1 MCVRVCVSLFMRDT
15 QELSALWAFMGM
27 QLVPTYVVFGF
38 ADPNL
43 LASSCSAIL
52 IHARV
57 VAMMYA
63 NDLELYPAAVSSL
76 LLFVKCHSLLVLLG
90 GLFPK
95 CAPFAI
101 TTTGRRCTYFNVST
115 LGSWHLICF
124 LRNFICCPGFAK
136 HPQPKNTTPPITTE
150 PK

>member
-1 MCVRVCVSLFMRDT
+1 MKKDLMIRGLKVSITYVRWHGNSYGKALLQSLCFVSSLCVCVRVCVSLFMRDT

-57 VAMMYA
+57 VAMM
-63 NDLELYPAAVSSL
+63 
-76 LLFVKCHSLLVLLG
+76 
-90 GLFPK
+90 
-95 CAPFAI
+95 
-101 TTTGRRCTYFNVST
+101 
-115 LGSWHLICF
+115 
-124 LRNFICCPGFAK
+124 
-136 HPQPKNTTPPITTE
+136 
-150 PK
+150 